1 MKYLSD
7 FHELGF
13 EETEIVQFLS
23 NHGIKI
29 GDATTT
35 PSRQEI
41 ESIPDW
47 KGVLSLLPTLTVAEV
62 ASAFIGLDLE
72 APGWFSDD
80 EQAELSRWQS
90 VIQRAIRSGQ
100 LEAEASDFAHDGTA
114 TDFSITPASLAAWCS
129 AKNLT
134 YPLNGRVALPGT
146 DAGLREALTNCERER
161 AQWKSKA
168 ESLEEVRD
176 QRKALQ
182 SEIGQVRDELR
193 IRTEEVASLATE
205 RNSLKSEALAG
216 KARLTALKI
225 IGGLAMKGY
234 AMDIHAE
241 RLNGIVDMVKDMEGV
256 GAGVTEKTLR
266 DWLKEAANVIE
277 PQKAKR

>member
-7 FHELGF
+7 FQQVGF
-13 EETEIVQFLS
+13 DEVEIVQFLS
-23 NHGIKI
+23 KYGITV
-29 GDATTT
+29 GDITATPISQTD
-35 PSRQEI
+35 

-47 KGVLSLLPTLTVAEV
+47 KSVLSLLSTLTVAEV
-62 ASAFIGLDLE
+62 AAAFIGLDLG
-72 APGWFSDD
+72 APGWLSDD

-90 VIQRAIRSGQ
+90 VIQRAIRSGE
-100 LEAEASDFAHDGTA
+100 LEAEASDFEHDGTA
-114 TDFSITPASLAAWCS
+114 KEFSITPANLAAWCS
-129 AKNLT
+129 AKNLA
-134 YPLNGRVALPGT
+134 YPLPGRVALPGT

-168 ESLEEVRD
+168 ESLEEVGD

-182 SEIGQVRDELR
+182 SEIGRVRDELR
-193 IRTEEVASLATE
+193 VRTEEVASLAAE
-205 RNSLKSEALAG
+205 RDLLKSEALAG
-216 KARLTALKI
+216 KARSTALKI

-241 RLNGIVDMVKDMEGV
+241 RLNGIVDMVKDLEGV

-266 DWLKEAANVIE
+266 DWLKEAACVIE
-277 PQKAKR
+277 PLKLKR